1 MNVDLEVK
9 ANFLQIFQSAITA
22 IFCHL
27 IRHLNP
33 ISSCNGNYNDLLCG
47 ACQLNLKTNHR
58 KDFPSNIIN
67 VLVEFLFKKV
77 FKRNFLYKVLL
88 LKTYTELCGGGA
100 GGGGWE
106 MMKRITNYDL
116 AVSSCRETSPASDQ
130 GAHYQASSGAK
141 FLQKNKDKFCSS
153 HFPWVQVKQN
163 NAKTSISTSPLP

>member
-1 MNVDLEVK
+1 MNVDLDLEVK

-47 ACQLNLKTNHR
+47 ACQQNLKTNHR
-58 KDFPSNIIN
+58 KDFPSNIII

-77 FKRNFLYKVLL
+77 FKRNFPYKVLL
-88 LKTYTELCGGGA
+88 LKTYTELC

-116 AVSSCRETSPASDQ
+116 AVSS
-130 GAHYQASSGAK
+130 
-141 FLQKNKDKFCSS
+141 LQRN
-153 HFPWVQVKQN
+153 
-163 NAKTSISTSPLP
+163 

>member
-47 ACQLNLKTNHR
+47 ACQQNLKTNHR
-58 KDFPSNIIN
+58 KDFPSNIII

-100 GGGGWE
+100 GAGRWWKE
-106 MMKRITNYDL
+106 LQIMIL
-116 AVSSCRETSPASDQ
+116 QFQVCRETSPASDQ

>member
-47 ACQLNLKTNHR
+47 DCQQNLKTNHR
-58 KDFPSNIIN
+58 KDFPSNIII

-77 FKRNFLYKVLL
+77 FKRNFPYKVLL

-116 AVSSCRETSPASDQ
+116 AVSS
-130 GAHYQASSGAK
+130 
-141 FLQKNKDKFCSS
+141 LQRN
-153 HFPWVQVKQN
+153 
-163 NAKTSISTSPLP
+163 

>member
-47 ACQLNLKTNHR
+47 DCQQNLKTNHR
-58 KDFPSNIIN
+58 KDFPSNIII

-77 FKRNFLYKVLL
+77 FKRNFPYKVLL

-116 AVSSCRETSPASDQ
+116 AVSSLQRNQSSIRSRGALSSIIRSKIFAKEQRQVLQQPFPLSAS
-130 GAHYQASSGAK
+130 
-141 FLQKNKDKFCSS
+141 
-153 HFPWVQVKQN
+153 
-163 NAKTSISTSPLP
+163 